1 MGAFLKIR
9 YSGSTFKGMNRLVW
23 MGVLILLSGLTF
35 SVLGASHALG
45 TVGVQSGGEQGRDL
59 YRIHCLECHGAEGRG
74 DGPRAALLAPRPG
87 NLVSAATSAKTDAEL
102 LKIIAEGV
110 PRTAMSGWSH
120 QLSADERRN
129 ILAYI
134 RTLVHFQDLPSV
146 QIPSSGP

>member
-1 MGAFLKIR
+1 
-9 YSGSTFKGMNRLVW
+9 MNRLVW
-23 MGVLILLSGLTF
+23 MGVLVLLNGLIISGLGVFYT
-35 SVLGASHALG
+35 LG
-45 TVGVQSGGEQGRDL
+45 TFGAQPGGEQGRDL

-102 LKIIAEGV
+102 LEIIAEGI

-120 QLSADERRN
+120 QLSANERRN

-134 RTLVHFQDLPSV
+134 RTLVHFQDLPSA
-146 QIPSSGP
+146 QLPSSGP

>member
-1 MGAFLKIR
+1 
-9 YSGSTFKGMNRLVW
+9 MNRLVGI
-23 MGVLILLSGLTF
+23 GVLILLNGLII
-35 SVLGASHALG
+35 SVLGAFYESGA
-45 TVGVQSGGEQGRDL
+45 VGAQPGGEQGRDL
-59 YRIHCLECHGAEGRG
+59 YRIHCLECHGAEGRA

-102 LKIIAEGV
+102 FEIIAEGV
-110 PRTAMSGWSH
+110 LRTAMSGWSH

-146 QIPSSGP
+146 QILSSGP

>member
-1 MGAFLKIR
+1 MGEFLKIR
-9 YSGSTFKGMNRLVW
+9 HSRNTITGMNRLLW
-23 MGVLILLSGLTF
+23 TGVLILLNGLIF
-35 SVLGASHALG
+35 SALGESYALG
-45 TVGVQSGGEQGRDL
+45 TVGAQSGGEQGRDL

-102 LKIIAEGV
+102 LEIIAEGV